1 MKSLDQHEVRYVGEI
16 ELQAGTMEMKL
27 DKPVVLIHPLP
38 ASAVHYEF
46 DSVEDAMTFKTE
58 NYYKLH
64 SYVIFQFIEDRF
76 WLVNS

>member
-1 MKSLDQHEVRYVGEI
+1 MMNLSQSEVQYVGDI
-16 ELQAGTMEMKL
+16 ELQAGTMELKL

-46 DSVEDAMTFKTE
+46 DTVEDAMTFKAE

-64 SYVIFQFIEDRF
+64 SYVIFQFLDDRF
-76 WLVNS
+76 WLVNG